1 MTKTFISESILDSDV
16 THLKHLYSKWL
27 GEMIDEK

>member
-1 MTKTFISESILDSDV
+1 MTKTFTSEPILGSDV

>member
-1 MTKTFISESILDSDV
+1 MTKTFTSESILDSDV
-16 THLKHLYSKWL
+16 THLKHPYSKWL